1 MDVHVHKTVGQRD
14 IEHAPGK
21 LADHGGIFVCLL
33 ERGLQS
39 ARADGAA
46 VAEKVLRAAVA
57 AAVTGRGNE
66 ALYRDAV
73 AFGLHRQ
80 QSRRGVA
87 PEQRVYGALR
97 RAVAGGEKFLLPVAQ
112 AAKAHVRAAERR
124 AQRALHARGALA
136 PVGAE
141 KLLPRGGV
149 VEKIA
154 HGDRRTL
161 RAAGLLHGDDLPG
174 LHLHAHAHGSAAA
187 ACRERDTR
195 NGADRRE
202 SFAAKAERADGLEPA
217 LVRELAR
224 RVAQKAHTRVLRRH
238 ADAVVRDADI
248 VPPSGA
254 ELKHDGAR
262 SGVHRVFQKLLDRR
276 GGALNDLARGDKVG
290 DVRRKD
296 VDDRHDICTSRIGI
310 DNISF

>member
-33 ERGLQS
+33 QRGLQS

-46 VAEKVLRAAVA
+46 VAEEILRAAVA
-57 AAVTGRGNE
+57 AAAAGRGNE
-66 ALYRDAV
+66 APNGDAV
-73 AFGLHRQ
+73 AFGIHREQ
-80 QSRRGVA
+80 PRRGVA
-87 PEQRVYGALR
+87 PEQGVYGAFR
-97 RAVAGGEKFLLPVAQ
+97 RAVAGGEKLLLPVAQ
-112 AAKAHVRAAERR
+112 AAEAHVRAAERR

-136 PVGAE
+136 PVRAE
-141 KLLPRGGV
+141 ELLPRGGI

-154 HGDRRTL
+154 HGDRRAL

-174 LHLHAHAHGSAAA
+174 LRLHAHAHGRAAA
-187 ACRERDTR
+187 ARCERDAR

-202 SFAAKAERADGLEPA
+202 SFAAKAERADGLQPA

-224 RVAQKAHTRVLRRH
+224 RVAQKAHARVLRRH

-254 ELKHDGAR
+254 ELEHDGAR
-262 SGVHRVFQKLLDRR
+262 SRVHRVFQKLLDRR
-276 GGALNDLARGDKVG
+276 GGALNDLARGNEIG

-296 VDDRHDICTSRIGI
+296 VDDRHDIRTSKTGI
-310 DNISF
+310 DNYSP